1 VEWLSRYPAAKLASM
16 TGLDYFTFV
25 VLAVLIG
32 AGLYVAFILGAL
44 PGKIAAQRE
53 HPQTDAIRVA
63 GWFGLLTL
71 GILWP
76 LALIWAYTKP
86 GSHRGSA
93 ALHDELDDLRE
104 RVTGLEQAG
113 AKSPKEDGADS

>member
-1 VEWLSRYPAAKLASM
+1 M

-32 AGLYVAFILGAL
+32 AGLYLAFILGGL

-86 GSHRGSA
+86 GSRRDSA
-93 ALHDELDDLRE
+93 ALSDELDALRE
-104 RVTGLEQAG
+104 RLASLEQAR

>member
-1 VEWLSRYPAAKLASM
+1 M

-32 AGLYVAFILGAL
+32 AGLYLAFILGEL
-44 PGKIAAQRE
+44 PGKIAAQRG

-86 GSHRGSA
+86 GSRRDSA
-93 ALHDELDDLRE
+93 ALPDELDALRE
-104 RVTGLEQAG
+104 RVASLEQPG

>member
-1 VEWLSRYPAAKLASM
+1 M

-32 AGLYVAFILGAL
+32 AGLYLAFILGEL
-44 PGKIAAQRE
+44 PGKIAAQRG

-86 GSHRGSA
+86 GSHRDSA
-93 ALHDELDDLRE
+93 ALPDELDALRE
-104 RVTGLEQAG
+104 RLVGLEQPG

>member
-1 VEWLSRYPAAKLASM
+1 M

-32 AGLYVAFILGAL
+32 AGLYLAFILGEL
-44 PGKIAAQRE
+44 PGKIAAQRG

-86 GSHRGSA
+86 GSRRDPA
-93 ALHDELDDLRE
+93 ALPDELEALRE
-104 RVTGLEQAG
+104 RVASLEQPG
-113 AKSPKEDGADS
+113 AKSPEEDGADS